1 MKRQMLSLLLVST
14 VVLLAFQNCGPAP
27 VSVTGSGIGSSQE
40 VVVGSTKNISKV
52 TYDPDLEVSPNALVK
67 PLLTVDTSTG
77 QMSIR
82 SGQGSVKS
90 CALDSG
96 RLAAI
101 DQILENG
108 KVCAPGTLPPNTAVC
123 MAIGLAD
130 VKLEGAD
137 VSVYLRPEICNNGA
151 FLCSGQDA
159 QFRAALADI
168 ITNPPVACN

>member
-1 MKRQMLSLLLVST
+1 MRRQILSLLLVST
-14 VVLLAFQNCGPAP
+14 IVLLTFQNCGPAL
-27 VSVTGSGIGSSQE
+27 VSTTGSASSE
-40 VVVGSTKNISKV
+40 VVVVASTRNISKV

-67 PLLTVDTSTG
+67 PLLTVDISTG

-96 RLAAI
+96 RLTAI

-108 KVCAPGTLPPNTAVC
+108 KVCTPGALPPDTAVC
-123 MAIGLAD
+123 MALGLAD

-151 FLCSGQDA
+151 FLCDGQDA

-168 ITNPPVACN
+168 ITNPPPACN